1 MDMHDRSGS
10 QSHSR
15 WATSATPMSRRSLLR
30 GAARTGAAVAGVAVC
45 TPLIAMLTACSDDIV
60 NPSEHATIT
69 LGTELGALNLAYAL
83 AQMEQDFYQRIIPN
97 LYPGMLATEASAF
110 TAFASS
116 TLGQMNGIRG
126 MIPHGRIGDAMTF
139 RFAQLVNFADR
150 TNVLTHSTT
159 IAATT
164 LGGYV
169 SVRTYLSTPDYVTAA
184 DEWIMSAEDRAT
196 RIRAMVGN
204 ADPVTPTA
212 IPPADVMDVLKPYYQ
227 TTITLRNV

>member
-15 WATSATPMSRRSLLR
+15 WDTSATPMSRRSLLR
-30 GAARTGAAVAGVAVC
+30 GAARTGAAMAGVAVC
-45 TPLIAMLTACSDDIV
+45 APLVAMLTACSDDIV

-83 AQMEQDFYQRIIPN
+83 AQLEMDFYQRIIPN

-110 TAFASS
+110 TAFAAS
-116 TLGQMNGIRG
+116 TPGQTNAIRRL
-126 MIPHGRIGDAMTF
+126 ILKGRIGDAMTF
-139 RFAQLVNFADR
+139 RFAQVINFADR
-150 TNVLTHSTT
+150 TTVLTHATT
-159 IAATT
+159 IAETT

-169 SVRTYLSTPDYVTAA
+169 SARSELSTPDYVSAA

-204 ADPVTPTA
+204 ADPVNPVA
-212 IPPADVMDVLKPYYQ
+212 IPPADVMDALKPYYQ
-227 TTITLRNV
+227 TTITLRTV